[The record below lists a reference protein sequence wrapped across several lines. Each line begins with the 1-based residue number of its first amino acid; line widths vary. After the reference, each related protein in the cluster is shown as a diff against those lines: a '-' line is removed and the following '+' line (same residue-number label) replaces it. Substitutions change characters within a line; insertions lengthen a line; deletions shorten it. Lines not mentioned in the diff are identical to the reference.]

1 MSVTAPLAVF
11 GAGYIRFDFAQVQT
25 AEGKLYLY
33 VVIDCVSKG
42 RLCADAEGG
51 PNLGRHL
58 PQGP

>member
-1 MSVTAPLAVF
+1 MF
-11 GAGYIRFDFAQVQT
+11 GAGYVRFDFAQVQT

-33 VVIDCVSKG
+33 VVIDCVNKG
-42 RLCADAEGG
+42 RLCAGAEGG